1 MQNGLGESLKQG
13 GGSDF
18 GCRFCEETFDK
29 TANLRNHVLNHFKEP
44 LMELLPNKKPY
55 DCPMCST
62 TSRDKITLLRHV
74 AFTHK
79 KVFEHCKE
87 EDFKPKGGTPKK
99 ACKTPSKSRPKKGGK
114 KASIT
119 SDFVSDLSE
128 QAYASKPDVDVE
140 DVEDDFEMPLEV
152 EILDD
157 DN

>member
-1 MQNGLGESLKQG
+1 MKIIDN
-13 GGSDF
+13 
-18 GCRFCEETFDK
+18 RTF
-29 TANLRNHVLNHFKEP
+29 NNRNRIGN
-44 LMELLPNKKPY
+44 
-55 DCPMCST
+55 ST
-62 TSRDKITLLRHV
+62 
-74 AFTHK
+74 
-79 KVFEHCKE
+79 
-87 EDFKPKGGTPKK
+87 
-99 ACKTPSKSRPKKGGK
+99 KKGGK

>member
-1 MQNGLGESLKQG
+1 
-13 GGSDF
+13 
-18 GCRFCEETFDK
+18 
-29 TANLRNHVLNHFKEP
+29 
-44 LMELLPNKKPY
+44 
-55 DCPMCST
+55 MCST

-128 QAYASKPDVDVE
+128 QAYASKPDVEVE

-157 DN
+157 DNWKRWQCW